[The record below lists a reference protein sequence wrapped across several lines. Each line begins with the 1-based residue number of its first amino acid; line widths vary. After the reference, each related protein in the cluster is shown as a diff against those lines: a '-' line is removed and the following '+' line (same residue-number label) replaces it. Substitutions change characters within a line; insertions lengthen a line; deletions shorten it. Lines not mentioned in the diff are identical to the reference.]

1 MEGGGCKCGQA
12 KGRSRQAAMMSRKGS
27 DLVNGM
33 LITFRKKDG
42 PTGPAVGKA

>member
-1 MEGGGCKCGQA
+1 MEDGGCKCGRA

-33 LITFRKKDG
+33 LIAFRKKDG
-42 PTGPAVGKA
+42 QISPAVGKT